1 MGSVY
6 SRKLDVPGTVRWHR
20 GQMAQEWPIF
30 ILLNALTLQN
40 RVATCKLPCG
50 NCFWHTLAPK
60 PYPGSVW
67 RRPEWSVPK
76 LSWSMLWQCNSG
88 DTQAPVSGNTPRYR
102 LPYRHRQNW
111 TLLPHSWLSLGQEC
125 YGPFCSFFFSTQWEN
140 GSASTHPPWQSLAK
154 CALLNE
160 TYRSELLWAE
170 EDILPLEPLSPLLTS
185 FTFMGFFYTH
195 QSYLHNHTMKT
206 QLSVL
211 TCTSLAAQSGLTWQ
225 CRRHTLLCVP
235 LWVPLGDACCPF
247 FCAWTDPHVS
257 DYMSLRLSF
266 QPDHFPELACCWC
279 SCERR
284 GRNKCL

>member
-6 SRKLDVPGTVRWHR
+6 SRKLDVPGTVHWHR

-76 LSWSMLWQCNSG
+76 LSWSMLWQCNSV
-88 DTQAPVSGNTPRYR
+88 DAQAPVSGNTPRYR

-125 YGPFCSFFFSTQWEN
+125 YGPFRSFFSAPNEKMALPPHTHH
-140 GSASTHPPWQSLAK
+140 GSLWPNVLSSMRPIDLNLFELRKTFFHWSH
-154 CALLNE
+154 CLLFWLVL
-160 TYRSELLWAE
+160 LLW
-170 EDILPLEPLSPLLTS
+170 
-185 FTFMGFFYTH
+185 GFLYT
-195 QSYLHNHTMKT
+195 
-206 QLSVL
+206 SVL
-211 TCTSLAAQSGLTWQ
+211 SS
-225 CRRHTLLCVP
+225 
-235 LWVPLGDACCPF
+235 
-247 FCAWTDPHVS
+247 
-257 DYMSLRLSF
+257 
-266 QPDHFPELACCWC
+266 
-279 SCERR
+279 
-284 GRNKCL
+284 